1 MPASEDRRLPL
12 KRPPKYGVYLKWP
25 LDGDDWI
32 HPDDVE
38 AVKRVIPSR
47 RIFRRED
54 VDLDYATI
62 SYGDLK
68 LRVRPT
74 MWFEIEAYDGYW
86 VGDQVEV
93 KSRLGKRDPMI
104 ATIREILWDPDR
116 GCIEYFLQSGERE
129 PPNIPY
135 YIDDLQPAHRLD
147 EPMSWRQRQLSQQNR
162 MR

>member
-1 MPASEDRRLPL
+1 MAGSEENRLPL
-12 KRPPKYGVYLKWP
+12 KRPPQHGVYLRWP

-32 HPDDVE
+32 HPEDVE

-54 VDLDYATI
+54 IDMEYAMI

-74 MWFEIEAYDGYW
+74 MWLEVEYDGYW

-93 KSRLGKRDPMI
+93 RSQLGRRDHMI
-104 ATIREILWDPDR
+104 ATIRDIHWDPDSGR
-116 GCIEYFLQSGERE
+116 IQYFLQSGQRE
-129 PPNIPY
+129 PLHTPF
-135 YIDDLQPAHRLD
+135 DVEDLQPVHRLD
-147 EPMSWRQRQLSQQNR
+147 RPMTWRERQLSSKSQVK
-162 MR
+162 